1 MPDAKTA
8 GTFLDSVRDLY
19 DNYVMAVGRVVYSW
33 NKLQAVLGDLFLAV
47 TKTEHAMGQ
56 AIWHSITSD
65 SAQRNILRASV
76 KASLDPFFATDRCP
90 VREDILWILEIA
102 DHIASERNDAVHVP
116 FDISIVE
123 SQLAVVPIS
132 YLGNPK
138 YHKFDQVAVLEGF
151 AYCEQCA
158 DRLRF
163 FVERALS
170 ACQNGRFD
178 AWPGRPEIATRRSR
192 ERGRKKPRVTVK
204 DKQIRSSVS
213 TP

>member
-8 GTFLDSVRDLY
+8 GTFLESVRHLY
-19 DNYVMAVGRVVYSW
+19 DDYVMAVGRVVYSW
-33 NKLQAVLGDLFLAV
+33 NKLQAVLGELFLAI
-47 TKTEHAMGQ
+47 TKIERTMGQ

-65 SAQRNILRASV
+65 SAQRNILRVSV
-76 KASLDPFFATDRCP
+76 KASVDPFFSTDRCP
-90 VREDILWILEIA
+90 VREDILWILEMA

-116 FDISIVE
+116 FDISIVD
-123 SQLAVVPIS
+123 SQLAVVPLS

-138 YHKFDQVAVLEGF
+138 YGKFDQVAVLEEF

-170 ACQNGRFD
+170 ACQDGRFD

-192 ERGRKKPRVTVK
+192 QRGRKTPRAAVK
-204 DKQIRSSVS
+204 DKQIRLSASIS
-213 TP
+213 